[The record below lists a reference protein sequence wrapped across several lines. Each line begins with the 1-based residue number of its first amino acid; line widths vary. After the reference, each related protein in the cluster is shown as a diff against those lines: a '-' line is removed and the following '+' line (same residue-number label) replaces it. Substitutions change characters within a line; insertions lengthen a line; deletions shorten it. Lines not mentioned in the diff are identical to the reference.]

1 MISSL
6 RLVVLVPLASYLPG
20 TSQECGPYIQDPC
33 CSRLVS
39 SEICQ
44 TGLILE
50 AQGLLFELGTGIL
63 SA

>member
-1 MISSL
+1 
-6 RLVVLVPLASYLPG
+6 
-20 TSQECGPYIQDPC
+20 
-33 CSRLVS
+33 LVS